1 MIKVG
6 WPLAAV
12 VIALVFFAY
21 CAYSTREA
29 TQSVEHAFDEA
40 YSGYACYLAGYDA
53 ARGGETTR
61 PLTDNEDCLD
71 WFELGALDAKVHGR
85 PPY

>member
-1 MIKVG
+1 MKVG

-29 TQSVEHAFDEA
+29 TQSVEHAVDDF
-40 YSGYACYLAGYDA
+40 STGYACYLAGYKA
-53 ARGGETTR
+53 AMGGETLR
-61 PLTDNEDCLD
+61 PATDDEDCVN
-71 WFELGALDAKVHGR
+71 WFELGALDAKIHR
-85 PPY
+85 SPQY